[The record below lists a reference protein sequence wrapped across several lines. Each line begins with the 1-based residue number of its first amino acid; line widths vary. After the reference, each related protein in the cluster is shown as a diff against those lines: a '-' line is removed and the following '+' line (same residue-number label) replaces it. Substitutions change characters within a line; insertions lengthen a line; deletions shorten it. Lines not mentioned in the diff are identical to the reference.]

1 VIGAPEF
8 AELMARLG
16 PWRADRAI
24 AVAVSGGADSL
35 CLAVLAA
42 RWGKPFALVVDH
54 GLRQDSAAEADLT
67 TSRLAAIGIPSR
79 KLPLR
84 GLAPGPGLAA
94 RARAARYA
102 ALTEAAKASGHID
115 ILLGHHAADQAETV
129 KLRHQAGSGQA
140 GLAGMAAIAFSSQ
153 SRLVRPLLGLPPAR
167 LRATLRA
174 AGLAW
179 VDDPSNT
186 DPSSARARVREALGR
201 APDRHAALLAEAS
214 GAGQARQEAEARI
227 AGILADRVTIHP
239 EGFAILSPGAID
251 AQAFAALQRGLTGAP
266 YAARTASLGRL
277 AADPQPGV
285 VAGLRILPAGR
296 LGPGWLLV
304 REASAM
310 AAGVPATPGAIWDR
324 RFTLAATQVPNGLSL
339 GALGDDAAR
348 LRRHA
353 PHPACVMQ
361 TLPALRLNGR
371 LAAVPSIGYC
381 EIAETAGISVVFS
394 PANPVCGAP
403 FRQ

>member
-115 ILLGHHAADQAETV
+115 ILL
-129 KLRHQAGSGQA
+129 RHQAGSGQA

-201 APDRHAALLAEAS
+201 APDRHAALQGGEGLGIDSARREDGEAFRVDSDPVGEDAGNACFRFLAC
-214 GAGQARQEAEARI
+214 
-227 AGILADRVTIHP
+227 LA
-239 EGFAILSPGAID
+239 
-251 AQAFAALQRGLTGAP
+251 GAP
-266 YAARTASLGRL
+266 YAARTASLGRR
-277 AADPQPGV
+277 P
-285 VAGLRILPAGR
+285 
-296 LGPGWLLV
+296 
-304 REASAM
+304 
-310 AAGVPATPGAIWDR
+310 R
-324 RFTLAATQVPNGLSL
+324 RV
-339 GALGDDAAR
+339 
-348 LRRHA
+348 
-353 PHPACVMQ
+353 
-361 TLPALRLNGR
+361 
-371 LAAVPSIGYC
+371 
-381 EIAETAGISVVFS
+381 
-394 PANPVCGAP
+394 
-403 FRQ
+403 

>member
-266 YAARTASLGRL
+266 N
-277 AADPQPGV
+277 P
-285 VAGLRILPAGR
+285 
-296 LGPGWLLV
+296 
-304 REASAM
+304 
-310 AAGVPATPGAIWDR
+310 AIWDR